1 MGGSGSTNTVD
12 QLLGH
17 TKGPADP
24 VTERDLTRAR
34 SSAYIVH
41 GNFHELAQLC
51 DDISTTGIILVEQGT
66 DETDVENEVY
76 RLVHNYVSSLYSYN
90 EQIRSILNKR
100 LNQHVRKGAFLP
112 ARNNRAAPEYAKR
125 GVFLWG
131 LRNDLQHGDYWCLKV
146 NYEGIHEGD
155 DCYQLYFQKQDF
167 EATPKGDLDSAG
179 DYLAHS
185 PDEDQ
190 RYPLPYIG
198 DFHRN
203 LFSEFETA
211 FEEWCGKNRAEAS
224 TG

>member
-17 TKGPADP
+17 TNGPADP
-24 VTERDLTRAR
+24 ITDRDLTRAR

-41 GNFHELAQLC
+41 GNFHELAQMC
-51 DDISTTGIILVEQGT
+51 DDISTTGLILVEEGT

-100 LNQHVRKGAFLP
+100 LNQHIGKEYFLP
-112 ARNNRAAPEYAKR
+112 ARDNKAAPAYVRR
-125 GVFLWG
+125 GTFLWG
-131 LRNDLQHGDYWCLKV
+131 LRNDFQHGDYWCLTV
-146 NYEGIHEGD
+146 DREGTRNGN
-155 DCYQLYFQKQDF
+155 DCYQLYFQKQHF
-167 EATPKGDLDSAG
+167 EATPKGDLESAG

-185 PDEDQ
+185 PDPDH

-203 LFSEFETA
+203 LFSEFENA
-211 FEEWCGKNRAEAS
+211 FEEWCDGNR
-224 TG
+224 T

>member
-1 MGGSGSTNTVD
+1 MGNCGSTNTVD

-17 TKGPADP
+17 TKGPAEP
-24 VTERDLTRAR
+24 VTDRDLARAR

-41 GNFHELAQLC
+41 GNFHELAQMC
-51 DDISTTGIILVEQGT
+51 DNISTTGTVIVEQGA

-76 RLVHNYVSSLYSYN
+76 RRVHNYVSSLYSYN

-100 LNQHVRKGAFLP
+100 LNQHIRKGQFLP
-112 ARNNRAAPEYAKR
+112 ARDDKAAPDYARR
-125 GVFLWG
+125 GTFLWG
-131 LRNDLQHGDYWCLKV
+131 LRNDFQHGDYWCLKV
-146 NYEGIHEGD
+146 KYEGTQDGS

-179 DYLAHS
+179 DYLAHA

-203 LFSEFETA
+203 LFSEFENA
-211 FEEWCGKNRAEAS
+211 FEEWCSKNRA
-224 TG
+224 